1 MSVGVVTWSKTS
13 ANNDVADTAIN
24 FQEGQAPSS
33 LNDSCRAV
41 MSSVAKWRDDIAGTV
56 LVTGGVG
63 TAYTLATNQVFAANN
78 NGNTI
83 QFTPNL
89 TNTGAVTLAVDG
101 LTALPLRFLTG
112 TDLPS
117 GVLISGSL
125 YQATLRSSE
134 WLLHSSP
141 LAQPFLIPIGGIID
155 YGGSTAPNSNFVLP
169 QGQAINRTTYATLFS
184 LFGTT
189 YGTGDGSTTFN
200 VPDLVG
206 RVVAMLD
213 AGSSRLSS
221 TYLGSSPATLG
232 NAGGS
237 QNHTLTT
244 AELPAHSHANTL
256 ADSGHTHTWGPA
268 GSQANIAGTGA
279 AGTISLLQVPG
290 GITSANA
297 TQSISVTS
305 NVSNVV
311 TGTVLAN
318 AATTASATRQL
329 SNDAGSG
336 SLVSSASNSISVTSS
351 NTGAAGNGTGAASPV
366 ATVQP
371 TIILNKILRVI

>member
-134 WLLHSSP
+134 WLLHASP

-155 YGGSTAPNSNFVLP
+155 YTGATAPNTNFILP
-169 QGQAINRTTYATLFS
+169 QGQAINRVTYATYFS
-184 LFGTT
+184 LVGTT
-189 YGTGDGSTTFN
+189 YGAGDGSTTFN
-200 VPDLVG
+200 APDLVG

-213 AGSSRLSS
+213 AGSSRLSV
-221 TYLGSSPATLG
+221 TYLGVSPASLG
-232 NAGGS
+232 NAGGLQS
-237 QNHTLTT
+237 HTLTT
-244 AELPAHSHANTL
+244 AEIPAHSHANTL

-279 AGTISLLQVPG
+279 AGTTAQYGTTSQATGSNNQAPMTITNVNAG
-290 GITSANA
+290 G
-297 TQSISVTS
+297 
-305 NVSNVV
+305 
-311 TGTVLAN
+311 G
-318 AATTASATRQL
+318 
-329 SNDAGSG
+329 
-336 SLVSSASNSISVTSS
+336 
-351 NTGAAGNGTGAASPV
+351 GAHAI
-366 ATVQP
+366 VQP
-371 TIILNKILRVI
+371 TIILNKILRVL

>member
-1 MSVGVVTWSKTS
+1 MSVGVVTWSKTAAS
-13 ANNDVADTAIN
+13 NDVADTSIN
-24 FQEGQAPSS
+24 WQEGQAPSS
-33 LNDSCRAV
+33 VNDSARA
-41 MSSVAKWRDDIAGTV
+41 MMAAAAKWRDDIAGTV
-56 LVTGGVG
+56 LVTTGSG
-63 TAYTLATNQVFAANN
+63 TAYALTTNQVFAANN

-83 QFTPNL
+83 QFTPGS

-155 YGGSTAPNSNFVLP
+155 YTGTTAPNSNFILP
-169 QGQAINRTTYATLFS
+169 QGQAINRVTYATYFS
-184 LFGTT
+184 LVGTT
-189 YGTGDGSTTFN
+189 YGAGDGSTTFN
-200 VPDLVG
+200 APDLVG

-213 AGSSRLSS
+213 AGSSRLSA
-221 TYLGSSPATLG
+221 TYLGVSPASLG

-237 QNHTLTT
+237 QNRTL
-244 AELPAHSHANTL
+244 
-256 ADSGHTHTWGPA
+256 
-268 GSQANIAGTGA
+268 
-279 AGTISLLQVPG
+279 SLLQVPG
-290 GITSANA
+290 GITSVNA
-297 TQSISVTS
+297 SQAISVTS
-305 NVSNVV
+305 TAANVV

-336 SLVSSASNSISVTSS
+336 SISSTGTNSISVTAS
-351 NTGAAGNGTGAASPV
+351 NTGASGNGVGAASPV
-366 ATVQP
+366 ATIQP
-371 TIILNKILRVI
+371 TIILNKILRVL

>member
-237 QNHTLTT
+237 QNR
-244 AELPAHSHANTL
+244 
-256 ADSGHTHTWGPA
+256 
-268 GSQANIAGTGA
+268 
-279 AGTISLLQVPG
+279 TISLLQVPG